1 MDISIE
7 MKNGSRKK
15 DKCKYLGNIL
25 YSDVKRKHTPDVVID
40 LTCSLN
46 NLFAEFSF
54 VDIMI

>member
-1 MDISIE
+1 ME
-7 MKNGSRKK
+7 AK
-15 DKCKYLGNIL
+15 KCKYLGTTL

-40 LTCSLN
+40 LTCNLN